1 MMKRSV
7 RVVTSIA
14 MAFAL
19 GCASANATANTQG
32 SRASQAN
39 SNTLSQD
46 QLARTNADYLYDAI
60 VKLRPSWLTSRGP
73 TSVTDATPTSVSVF
87 VGGSLLG
94 KAEALKEVRTL
105 DVSEVKYWDAA
116 SASARFGMGHPRG
129 VIEITRK

>member
-1 MMKRSV
+1 MMKRFV
-7 RVVTSIA
+7 RVATSIA

-19 GCASANATANTQG
+19 GCTSATTQG
-32 SRASQAN
+32 RTSQGTG
-39 SNTLSQD
+39 NTLTYD
-46 QLARTNADYLYDAI
+46 QLARTNTEYVYDAI

-73 TSVTDATPTSVSVF
+73 TSLNDATPTGVNVF

-94 KAEALKEVRTL
+94 KAEALKEVRIV

-116 SASARFGMGHPRG
+116 SASARFGMGNPRG

>member
-1 MMKRSV
+1 
-7 RVVTSIA
+7 

-19 GCASANATANTQG
+19 GCASATTQG
-32 SRASQAN
+32 RTSQGTG
-39 SNTLSQD
+39 NTLTYD
-46 QLARTNADYLYDAI
+46 QLAHTNAEYLYDAI

-73 TSVTDATPTSVSVF
+73 TSVTDATPTSVNVY

-116 SASARFGMGHPRG
+116 SASARFGMGNPRG
-129 VIEITRK
+129 VLEITRK